1 VVAAIYELLQFSSWA
16 NNGRLAT
23 LLQPEKLGESDSK
36 EVAVGT
42 YISVHTVQTQRF
54 TQAFFSTRYQGS
66 SFSINNVGSGFPLSA

>member
-1 VVAAIYELLQFSSWA
+1 
-16 NNGRLAT
+16 
-23 LLQPEKLGESDSK
+23 LGESDSK